1 MSGVFVSSNI
11 IVIRTIQSRSL
22 ECILFKNEMTTTRT
36 KDTTTAENES
46 GGERESERKK
56 DETQHIMYVEIDNC
70 VLLSYNYI
78 TVVWSWV
85 VAACAVLLLEWFRLV
100 FASHTHTVGHQHCDK
115 CHFGFLLNATA
126 ATGYH
131 CCGSCCCFYY
141 YTKLWDGYGLLISKI
156 EFIHHRKW
164 FGFYH
169 NLTIVIVLCS
179 KRFVFFNAQICIS
192 QVGLRHGYN
201 PGPHNT
207 NTYTFSVAVIRN
219 ERNANIEQ

>member
-36 KDTTTAENES
+36 KDTTIPTTAENKS

-78 TVVWSWV
+78 TVVWSCV

-100 FASHTHTVGHQHCDK
+100 FASHTHTQTHRWPPALWQMPFRFSVERYC
-115 CHFGFLLNATA
+115 CHWLPLLWLLLLFLLL
-126 ATGYH
+126 Y
-131 CCGSCCCFYY
+131 
-141 YTKLWDGYGLLISKI
+141 KI
-156 EFIHHRKW
+156 MGR
-164 FGFYH
+164 
-169 NLTIVIVLCS
+169 
-179 KRFVFFNAQICIS
+179 KRFINFENWIHSSSKMVWFLS
-192 QVGLRHGYN
+192 
-201 PGPHNT
+201 
-207 NTYTFSVAVIRN
+207 
-219 ERNANIEQ
+219 